1 MQNLEFE
8 LYITFNSEK
17 CWALFE
23 NLVRF
28 MNYEKLFNG
37 VKTDNEDEE
46 QTDKVLID
54 DCFR

>member
-1 MQNLEFE
+1 MEFE
-8 LYITFNSEK
+8 LHITFNPEK

-28 MNYEKLFNG
+28 SKYERIYSES
-37 VKTDNEDEE
+37 KTENEDDEE
-46 QTDKVLID
+46 QTDKVKID